1 MRIIAGKYRS
11 RKLITLEG
19 LATRPTL
26 DQTKE
31 AIFSSL
37 GGYINDFVILDV
49 FGGSGAL
56 SLESIS
62 RGAKEAY
69 IIDSNPDAVKII
81 KKNAENLGVGQ
92 ELHVYLGDYKK
103 ILERLNNKKFDIVFL
118 DPPFRMKVIDELCQ
132 YLIENDMISDGGK
145 GWWNMRIGLYPGT
158 FDPITNGHLD
168 IIKRGSTLFDKL
180 YILVA
185 NNINKKTMF
194 TVEERMNM
202 IKEATKDIDNIEVV
216 TSDLL
221 TVEYAKSINA
231 VAMVRGL
238 RMVSDFEYELQMAT
252 LNRCIDHNVET
263 IFIMSSHQYSFL
275 SSSSVKE
282 IARFDGDIS
291 SFVPKN
297 VEIALKNKLK

>member
-1 MRIIAGKYRS
+1 MDK
-11 RKLITLEG
+11 
-19 LATRPTL
+19 
-26 DQTKE
+26 
-31 AIFSSL
+31 
-37 GGYINDFVILDV
+37 
-49 FGGSGAL
+49 
-56 SLESIS
+56 
-62 RGAKEAY
+62 
-69 IIDSNPDAVKII
+69 
-81 KKNAENLGVGQ
+81 
-92 ELHVYLGDYKK
+92 
-103 ILERLNNKKFDIVFL
+103 RL
-118 DPPFRMKVIDELCQ
+118 
-132 YLIENDMISDGGK
+132 
-145 GWWNMRIGLYPGT
+145 
-158 FDPITNGHLD
+158 
-168 IIKRGSTLFDKL
+168 
-180 YILVA
+180 
-185 NNINKKTMF
+185 
-194 TVEERMNM
+194 
-202 IKEATKDIDNIEVV
+202 V

>member
-1 MRIIAGKYRS
+1 
-11 RKLITLEG
+11 
-19 LATRPTL
+19 
-26 DQTKE
+26 
-31 AIFSSL
+31 
-37 GGYINDFVILDV
+37 
-49 FGGSGAL
+49 
-56 SLESIS
+56 
-62 RGAKEAY
+62 
-69 IIDSNPDAVKII
+69 
-81 KKNAENLGVGQ
+81 
-92 ELHVYLGDYKK
+92 
-103 ILERLNNKKFDIVFL
+103 
-118 DPPFRMKVIDELCQ
+118 
-132 YLIENDMISDGGK
+132 
-145 GWWNMRIGLYPGT
+145 
-158 FDPITNGHLD
+158 
-168 IIKRGSTLFDKL
+168 
-180 YILVA
+180 
-185 NNINKKTMF
+185 MF

-297 VEIALKNKLK
+297 VEIALKTN

>member
-1 MRIIAGKYRS
+1 
-11 RKLITLEG
+11 
-19 LATRPTL
+19 
-26 DQTKE
+26 
-31 AIFSSL
+31 
-37 GGYINDFVILDV
+37 
-49 FGGSGAL
+49 
-56 SLESIS
+56 
-62 RGAKEAY
+62 
-69 IIDSNPDAVKII
+69 
-81 KKNAENLGVGQ
+81 
-92 ELHVYLGDYKK
+92 
-103 ILERLNNKKFDIVFL
+103 
-118 DPPFRMKVIDELCQ
+118 
-132 YLIENDMISDGGK
+132 
-145 GWWNMRIGLYPGT
+145 MRIGLYPGT

-282 IARFDGDIS
+282 IARFNGDIS